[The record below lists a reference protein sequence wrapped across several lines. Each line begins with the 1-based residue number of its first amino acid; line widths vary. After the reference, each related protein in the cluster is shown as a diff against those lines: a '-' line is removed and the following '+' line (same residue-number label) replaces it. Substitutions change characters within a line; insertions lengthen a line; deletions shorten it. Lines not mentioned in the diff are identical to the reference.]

1 MSEKQIEVRITG
13 ATGSGKTTLAKMIC
27 RMLIDFDK
35 AVCIIDDDNASLTE
49 AAIDEL
55 ESADVVIV
63 VGGAA

>member
-13 ATGSGKTTLAKMIC
+13 AQGSGKTTLANMIS

-35 AVCIIDDDNASLTE
+35 AVFIITDENAPLSDAE
-49 AAIDEL
+49 VDEVS
-55 ESADVVIV
+55 SADVVIV